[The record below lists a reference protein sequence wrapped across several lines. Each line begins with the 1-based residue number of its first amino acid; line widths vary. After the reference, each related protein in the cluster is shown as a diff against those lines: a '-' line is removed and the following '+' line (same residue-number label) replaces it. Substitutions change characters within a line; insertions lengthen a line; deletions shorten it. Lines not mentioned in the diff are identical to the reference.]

1 MRFAC
6 FTTAVLSST
15 AVAINLQLE
24 TGMVPSSSLT
34 DDEILENPFQ
44 LTQGFAEELS
54 SGPEWNELM

>member
-15 AVAINLQLE
+15 AVAVNLQAE
-24 TGMVPSSSLT
+24 TGMVPASSLT
-34 DDEILENPFQ
+34 DEEILDNPLQ

-54 SGPEWNELM
+54 SGPEWN